1 MEPLE
6 PAVPRPSL
14 VREGRFL
21 GTAALRGRGSL
32 LCPAEMAPFFRLM
45 RVDSVGAAFSWVFS
59 ADFYMNLLYLDH
71 PLVQK
76 NLFKPF
82 FDT

>member
-1 MEPLE
+1 
-6 PAVPRPSL
+6 
-14 VREGRFL
+14 
-21 GTAALRGRGSL
+21 
-32 LCPAEMAPFFRLM
+32 M
-45 RVDSVGAAFSWVFS
+45 RVDSVGAAFGWVFS

-82 FDT
+82 FGI